1 MTFLALRRRDQSQH
15 KFTQCS
21 LGRLRLIWISPVLAE
36 DGVILKLGEGLVG
49 VPGSRWR
56 YGLPQWQVTT
66 TASEANRA
74 VIRWCRGITGRQK
87 ILIFNGCY
95 HGTLEDTMV
104 ELHAGQTVARAG
116 LVGQGFDLVE
126 GAVCVE
132 FNAEKVVFECRGD
145 G

>member
-56 YGLPQWQVTT
+56 YGLPQWQVGIIRVDQLVYHRVISSTFLAALCPGIPL
-66 TASEANRA
+66 TAPPRLAEEPHSKMLACSVSTPHWPTSSSRS
-74 VIRWCRGITGRQK
+74 V
-87 ILIFNGCY
+87 NGQ
-95 HGTLEDTMV
+95 V
-104 ELHAGQTVARAG
+104 RSP
-116 LVGQGFDLVE
+116 
-126 GAVCVE
+126 
-132 FNAEKVVFECRGD
+132 
-145 G
+145 